1 MKVYNTNRKV
11 LKRFTIIEVIVSC
24 IVVLTTLVGHNGI
37 HHSKLM
43 TFAVYKTTLH
53 ILIGELLIQTII
65 WLGFTLYYLIT
76 KIYKELLL
84 SIGIWIVLSFIGIV
98 CLKVIYKML

>member
-37 HHSKLM
+37 LHSKLM
-43 TFAVYKTTLH
+43 TFAVYQNNTAYTYWRVVNTNNYLVRIYS
-53 ILIGELLIQTII
+53 IL
-65 WLGFTLYYLIT
+65 F
-76 KIYKELLL
+76 KN
-84 SIGIWIVLSFIGIV
+84 
-98 CLKVIYKML
+98 